1 MKPMHKIGKNLL
13 RTVPFMKFGSA
24 AICLAGTTM
33 EAYVAWLRL
42 QKVKESLNT
51 ETTKGKK

>member
-1 MKPMHKIGKNLL
+1 MKPMNKIGKNLL

-33 EAYVAWLRL
+33 EAYVAWIRL
-42 QKVKESLNT
+42 QKAKESF

>member
-1 MKPMHKIGKNLL
+1 MKPVYKIGKKLL

-42 QKVKESLNT
+42 QKVKGSLNT
-51 ETTKGKK
+51 ETAQGNK

>member
-1 MKPMHKIGKNLL
+1 MKPMYKIGKKLL

-24 AICLAGTTM
+24 AICLAGTTV

-42 QKVKESLNT
+42 QKVKGSLNT
-51 ETTKGKK
+51 ETTKGNK

>member
-51 ETTKGKK
+51 ETTKGNK